1 MNRREFISLVGGAAA
16 WPLAARAQQPER
28 TRRIGVLMNLAA
40 DDPEALSRIS
50 ARWEMGN
57 GGGRMSQGPSGTN
70 AIIRYLKRRG
80 EPMIRQVT
88 FALALMAAAP
98 AYAQQPSWLPD
109 AQYDKSIIDQ
119 QELTWPTISSEEL
132 EKFVGRYRILPPPKY
147 DVPYTGKL
155 TLVTSDSSPGGC
167 TSLIIISPLISAISP
182 LERSPFEKLKPSA

>member
-1 MNRREFISLVGGAAA
+1 
-16 WPLAARAQQPER
+16 
-28 TRRIGVLMNLAA
+28 
-40 DDPEALSRIS
+40 
-50 ARWEMGN
+50 MGN

-80 EPMIRQVT
+80 EPMIRRVT

-155 TLVTSDSSPGGC
+155 TLVTFNDVASTCFNFTIACATHGQFSSCHIIMAPDE
-167 TSLIIISPLISAISP
+167 LIIS
-182 LERSPFEKLKPSA
+182 